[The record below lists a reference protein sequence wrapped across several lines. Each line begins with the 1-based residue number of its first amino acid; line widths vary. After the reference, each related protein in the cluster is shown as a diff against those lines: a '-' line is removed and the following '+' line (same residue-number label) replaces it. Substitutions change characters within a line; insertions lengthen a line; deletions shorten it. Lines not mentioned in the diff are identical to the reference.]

1 MKKYSTAAVA
11 IALGISEITIEAQFE
26 GASKKGVDLAQILQ
40 LADNAKLSRY
50 NEEAAK
56 ISKIMAGVQSLEA

>member
-26 GASKKGVDLAQILQ
+26 GASKKGVDLSQILQ
-40 LADNAKLSRY
+40 LADNSKLSRY
-50 NEEAAK
+50 NDEADK
-56 ISKIMAGVQSLEA
+56 IKKIMVGVQALEA

>member
-1 MKKYSTAAVA
+1 MKKYSTPAVA

-50 NEEAAK
+50 NDEAAK
-56 ISKIMAGVQSLEA
+56 IKKILDGVQSLEA